1 MQSVSASQQATF
13 NVVSNIASAVAAFSN
28 SGQSQSLTAFDGNY
42 ISQAIVS
49 GLNPLLTRL
58 DAHSSAYQSATSDL
72 TRSFS
77 GLDSS
82 FDLLRKST
90 DANSSALT
98 SLQNSLAS
106 SNSSGSSE
114 SFSGALAPLVNSVQS
129 LAVTVSGIQSINQDN
144 AVVISEITNAVRSV
158 ESAVKA
164 ISGGNT
170 YNIDIHQEGFQIE
183 KKSDA
188 DILARSTAT
197 AFRTGIG
204 NGGV

>member
-1 MQSVSASQQATF
+1 M
-13 NVVSNIASAVAAFSN
+13 
-28 SGQSQSLTAFDGNY
+28 
-42 ISQAIVS
+42 
-49 GLNPLLTRL
+49 LTRL